1 MKTLTEWSLQ
11 FDLLYNNITSNKAP
25 GLEEYEKSVFL
36 SDAELSLMKDVF
48 TAKGNALQEGID
60 DSERRQSDFRSL
72 ITSVELVG
80 EPTPSNPF
88 NKNSNTRT
96 FQYPNDM
103 FVVLNEEVFFDGKSY
118 IVVPLSREVY
128 ARLRKK
134 PYKYP
139 PKGQIWRLETDDNR
153 VELISNIPQG
163 SSGFSYQMRYV
174 KRPTPIILTDLPQ
187 GLSIWGVRTAT
198 NCTLPEHL
206 HDEILQRAVLLAKLA
221 WNDAVAPHANEQ
233 KG

>member
-1 MKTLTEWSLQ
+1 MKTLTEWSLE

-36 SDAELSLMKDVF
+36 TNGQLALVKDVF
-48 TAKGNALQEGID
+48 TAKANGLQEGID

-72 ITSVELVG
+72 VTSKRLDVS
-80 EPTPSNPF
+80 TTNNKF
-88 NKNSNTRT
+88 NTSGNTRRYE
-96 FQYPNDM
+96 YPSDLLI
-103 FVVLNEEVFFDGKSY
+103 VLNEEVFYDGKSY
-118 IVVPLSREVY
+118 TVVPLSHEAY

-139 PKGQIWRLETDDNR
+139 PKGQIWRLNTDDDM
-153 VELISNIPQG
+153 VELVSNIPLG
-163 SSGFSYQMRYV
+163 ASSFEYQMRYV

-187 GLSIWGVRTAT
+187 GLSIEGVSTAT